1 MKDLFKKF
9 YFIDLSRLYLKE
21 ILNFS
26 NDHNFRANSIFQFLE
41 DIKYFNKA
49 CLFHQPL
56 S

>member
-1 MKDLFKKF
+1 MKYLFKKF
-9 YFIDLSRLYLKE
+9 YFIDLSRLYLVE

-49 CLFHQPL
+49 CLFRQLL